1 MTLRERLIELASQL
15 PEERLP
21 AALEQMEQLAGVRPG
36 LVEINLRDQPVRP
49 PRLPL
54 RLPFRAPQVVVETET
69 PTAQAAAFTAALMRN
84 ARWWRDHY
92 AAVLAAHQ
100 CVYGKPFRLP
110 TNGRAHADELDKMT
124 DLIMCHLAALLEP
137 QYRGAYAD
145 HPQLKELLAAQ
156 A

>member
-36 LVEINLRDQPVRP
+36 LVEFNLRDQPVRP

-54 RLPFRAPQVVVETET
+54 RLPFRAPQVVVETEA
-69 PTAQAAAFTAALMRN
+69 PTTATAALTTAFTRN

-100 CVYGKPFRLP
+100 
-110 TNGRAHADELDKMT
+110 
-124 DLIMCHLAALLEP
+124 
-137 QYRGAYAD
+137 GAYVAISQGEVFRGD
-145 HPQLKELLAAQ
+145 SYLDALRRAQ
-156 A
+156 AAHPADAPFILCLRPYAD

>member
-1 MTLRERLIELASQL
+1 MTLREKLIELASRL

-21 AALEQMEQLAGVRPG
+21 AALEQMEQLASVRPG

-54 RLPFRAPQVVVETET
+54 RLPFRAPQVVVETEA
-69 PTAQAAAFTAALMRN
+69 PTAQAAAFTAALTRN

-100 CVYGKPFRLP
+100 GVYVAISQGEVFRGHSYLDALRRAQTAHPADAPFILCLGP
-110 TNGRAHADELDKMT
+110 YDG
-124 DLIMCHLAALLEP
+124 
-137 QYRGAYAD
+137 
-145 HPQLKELLAAQ
+145 
-156 A
+156 